1 MTENRKVWARKSLIF
16 RYPFFGFGLKKAN
29 LQQSPSLRAPVKLL
43 GDQLLVPAQKRIG
56 SREGRHFF
64 QARAPER
71 AGEGSEAAAF
81 GIGEAEPAPTEVGFE
96 DAVFL
101 VQISDDVLLMTLN
114 PAATMAIR
122 TCRIMGSSG

>member
-1 MTENRKVWARKSLIF
+1 MDN
-16 RYPFFGFGLKKAN
+16 P
-29 LQQSPSLRAPVKLL
+29 
-43 GDQLLVPAQKRIG
+43 LLVPAQ
-56 SREGRHFF
+56 EGLWRRDRGDLFE
-64 QARAPER
+64 AIAPER
-71 AGEGSEAAAF
+71 VSQRGEAAAF